1 MRLIAVL
8 TACVFAWAPAS
19 ALGFGT
25 DADEDAGFGQV
36 LALVHT
42 FVRIAAQSE
51 DPKVVEKRVDDV
63 FAGQNPEANRAAT
76 ALLEGMT
83 QDMTEAERQTFSAL
97 ARDLMTLA
105 RREQARAAGQPLA
118 VPSIRPDQALA
129 ARKELHAMG
138 LRYYDAGQFLD
149 AVKRNDALAVALY
162 VEGHGVNL
170 AARDANGRSALEI
183 ARAAGNREIVGML
196 SGALR

>member
-19 ALGFGT
+19 ALGIGT
-25 DADEDAGFGQV
+25 DADDDVGFGHV
-36 LALVHT
+36 LALVHS

-51 DPKVVEKRVDDV
+51 DSKVVEKQVDEV
-63 FAGQNPEANRAAT
+63 FSGQNPEANRAAA
-76 ALLEGMT
+76 ALFDDIT
-83 QDMTEAERQTFSAL
+83 QDMTDAERQTFGAL
-97 ARDLMTLA
+97 AHDLMVLA
-105 RREQARAAGQPLA
+105 RREHARAAGQA
-118 VPSIRPDQALA
+118 FATRPEHALA

-162 VEGHGVNL
+162 IEGRGVNL
-170 AARDANGRSALEI
+170 AARDADGRSALEI
-183 ARAAGNREIVGML
+183 AGAAGNQQIVGLL
-196 SGALR
+196 SAAM

>member
-25 DADEDAGFGQV
+25 DADEDAGFGHV
-36 LALVHT
+36 LALVHS

-51 DPKVVEKRVDDV
+51 DPKVVEKHVDEM
-63 FAGQNPEANRAAT
+63 FAGQNPEANRAAS
-76 ALLEGMT
+76 ALFDDIT
-83 QDMTEAERQTFSAL
+83 QDMTDAERQSFGAL
-97 ARDLMTLA
+97 ARDLMVLA
-105 RREQARAAGQPLA
+105 RREHARAAAQPYA
-118 VPSIRPDQALA
+118 TRPEQALA

-162 VEGHGVNL
+162 VEGRGVNL
-170 AARDANGRSALEI
+170 AARDADGRSALEI
-183 ARAAGNREIVGML
+183 ARAAGNQQIVGLL
-196 SGALR
+196 SAAM